1 MLWCEI
7 VSFQTKSTFICL
19 FYRPHSTGVEYM
31 ESLRDS
37 LTLLKCKYSTGN
49 YELLVVGDFNL
60 PTIDWSNECLIA
72 SKSNV
77 VGTFLDVIH
86 DFNLKQH
93 VFDPT
98 RYGTSDNV
106 LDLVFSLN
114 QDFVQNLTVEPGI
127 SDHEMV
133 SFQIK
138 VINESKCRYKT
149 AYLIDYKHLN
159 SLITMLNKLDLEPTI
174 DENADINKLWLTWK
188 YKFMRAVNTCIPKKK
203 VKINNC
209 NPWMKSEFKK
219 VFRKQRRLHRRYK
232 MNKNVSNKEKL
243 KSHRKMVRKKLKSA
257 EMYYIKH
264 LSENIENGK
273 KNFWKYVKRQ
283 QCNTVGIN
291 TLKYNGVNYV
301 NDEEKAN
308 LLNYEFQSNFIKE
321 NRKNLPSLSSYNNVS
336 EFTHI
341 EITPNEV
348 FTLLSQLDTSKATAP
363 GCIMPKLLKSCACAI
378 YPSLTKLFNESVK
391 LCQIPDEWKD
401 ATITPL
407 YKKGSKCEPKNYRP
421 ISLTSGICKILEKI
435 MRKHLIKHL
444 DSIKFL
450 NTNQHGFRHKRSCET
465 QLLATLEDWC
475 NALEKKQNIDIVYLD
490 ISRAFDCVP
499 HERLLCKLYNA
510 GIKGNVLGWFKSF
523 LQNRRQRVKIN
534 ETYSNW
540 VTVSSGIPQGTILGP
555 VLFLVYINDIGKNL
569 FSNIRLFADD
579 CILYNC
585 FDNCKNK
592 KPLQD
597 D

>member
-1 MLWCEI
+1 
-7 VSFQTKSTFICL
+7 
-19 FYRPHSTGVEYM
+19 
-31 ESLRDS
+31 
-37 LTLLKCKYSTGN
+37 
-49 YELLVVGDFNL
+49 
-60 PTIDWSNECLIA
+60 
-72 SKSNV
+72 
-77 VGTFLDVIH
+77 
-86 DFNLKQH
+86 
-93 VFDPT
+93 
-98 RYGTSDNV
+98 
-106 LDLVFSLN
+106 
-114 QDFVQNLTVEPGI
+114 
-127 SDHEMV
+127 
-133 SFQIK
+133 
-138 VINESKCRYKT
+138 
-149 AYLIDYKHLN
+149 
-159 SLITMLNKLDLEPTI
+159 
-174 DENADINKLWLTWK
+174 
-188 YKFMRAVNTCIPKKK
+188 
-203 VKINNC
+203 
-209 NPWMKSEFKK
+209 
-219 VFRKQRRLHRRYK
+219 
-232 MNKNVSNKEKL
+232 
-243 KSHRKMVRKKLKSA
+243 
-257 EMYYIKH
+257 
-264 LSENIENGK
+264 
-273 KNFWKYVKRQ
+273 
-283 QCNTVGIN
+283 
-291 TLKYNGVNYV
+291 
-301 NDEEKAN
+301 
-308 LLNYEFQSNFIKE
+308 
-321 NRKNLPSLSSYNNVS
+321 
-336 EFTHI
+336 
-341 EITPNEV
+341 
-348 FTLLSQLDTSKATAP
+348 
-363 GCIMPKLLKSCACAI
+363 MPKLLKSCACAI
-378 YPSLTKLFNESVK
+378 YPSVTKLFNESVK

-465 QLLATLEDWC
+465 QLLATLEDWY

-510 GIKGNVLGWFKSF
+510 GIKGNVLGWFKSS